1 MPKRNIRKAIYP
13 GTFDPV
19 TNGHLSLIERATH
32 LFDEIIV
39 AVVRNAG
46 KNPMFA
52 FDERLVF
59 MRQAIEKESFR
70 HRVKVVG
77 FDGLLADLAVQT
89 KSVAIIRGLR
99 AVSDFEYEFQMALMN
114 RKLARQIETVFLMPA
129 LSWVYLSSS
138 IVKDVSRNGG
148 DVSGLVPTVVK
159 RGLEKRLRQR

>member
-89 KSVAIIRGLR
+89 
-99 AVSDFEYEFQMALMN
+99 
-114 RKLARQIETVFLMPA
+114 
-129 LSWVYLSSS
+129 
-138 IVKDVSRNGG
+138 
-148 DVSGLVPTVVK
+148 
-159 RGLEKRLRQR
+159 

>member
-70 HRVKVVG
+70 HRVKVIG

-138 IVKDVSRNGG
+138 IVKEVSRNGG